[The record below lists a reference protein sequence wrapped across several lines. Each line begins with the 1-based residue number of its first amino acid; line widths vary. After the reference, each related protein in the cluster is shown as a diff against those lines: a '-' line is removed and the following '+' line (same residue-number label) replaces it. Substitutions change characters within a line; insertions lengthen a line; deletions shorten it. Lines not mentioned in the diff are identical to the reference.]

1 MEEYEFSRTELLI
14 GREGIECLARKKVA
28 IFGLGGVG
36 SYVAE
41 ALGRAGI
48 GSICLVD
55 SDVVTITNINRQIHA
70 LHSTL
75 GRPKV
80 EVMAER
86 LQDINPCLKV
96 FFRQERYTKEKKD
109 VFFANLDYVVDAI
122 DDLPAKVNLIK
133 NCLELKIPV
142 ISSMG
147 TGNRL
152 EPKAFTIGDIS
163 ETKNDPLA
171 RRLRYELNKCGI
183 KSGVK
188 VVYSLLPPLP
198 VKKEEGS
205 TSMVGSISFVPPV
218 AGLLLAGEV
227 VNDLLKMKDD

>member
-36 SYVAE
+36 SYVTE

-55 SDVVTITNINRQIHA
+55 FDVVTITNINRQLHA

-75 GRPKV
+75 GRAKV
-80 EVMAER
+80 EVMSER
-86 LQDINPCLKV
+86 LQDINPRLKV
-96 FFRQERYTKEKKD
+96 FFRQERYTKETKD

-152 EPKAFTIGDIS
+152 EAKFTAGDIS

-171 RRLRYELNKCGI
+171 RKMRYELGKCGI
-183 KSGVK
+183 KKGVK
-188 VVYSLLPPLP
+188 VVYSLSPPLP
-198 VKKEEGS
+198 LKERIS
-205 TSMVGSISFVPPV
+205 ASKVGSISFVPPV

-227 VNDLLKMKDD
+227 LRDLLQERS